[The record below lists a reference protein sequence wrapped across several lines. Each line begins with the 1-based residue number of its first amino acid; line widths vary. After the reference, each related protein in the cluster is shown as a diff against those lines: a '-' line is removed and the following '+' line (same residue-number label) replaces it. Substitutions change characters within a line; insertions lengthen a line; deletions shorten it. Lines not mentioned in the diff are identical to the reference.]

1 MQGMLSQE
9 AVPVSAVLMMK
20 PGGIHWLPANPHYI
34 TDPQCL
40 QLLTCT
46 VSYLSIVIGVD
57 IYVWITDTSLGTE
70 TIMYGHCL
78 VETLRLYTRRI
89 FVGILMR
96 MLNSGR
102 RSLKAI
108 LTPQTKI
115 LVRCDWFQGSWNS
128 YGSGWLL
135 WRRMHSPATAP
146 VPLRFARAYSRD
158 PRIDGDIAFRPE
170 VVRASV

>member
-34 TDPQCL
+34 TDSQCL
-40 QLLTCT
+40 QISTCT
-46 VSYLSIVIGVD
+46 VSSIVIGVD

-78 VETLRLYTRRI
+78 VETLRLYTRQI
-89 FVGILMR
+89 FVGILMSI
-96 MLNSGR
+96 LNSGR
-102 RSLKAI
+102 RSLKA
-108 LTPQTKI
+108 KS
-115 LVRCDWFQGSWNS
+115 LVRCDWFQSSWNT

-135 WRRMHSPATAP
+135 WRRMHTLVQQLLPC
-146 VPLRFARAYSRD
+146 RC
-158 PRIDGDIAFRPE
+158 
-170 VVRASV
+170 ASQGRTLL

>member
-34 TDPQCL
+34 TDSQCL
-40 QLLTCT
+40 QISTCT
-46 VSYLSIVIGVD
+46 VSYLSIVTGVD

-89 FVGILMR
+89 FVGILMS

-102 RSLKAI
+102 RSLKA
-108 LTPQTKI
+108 KN
-115 LVRCDWFQGSWNS
+115 LVSCDWFQGSWNS

-135 WRRMHSPATAP
+135 WRRMQSLAAAP